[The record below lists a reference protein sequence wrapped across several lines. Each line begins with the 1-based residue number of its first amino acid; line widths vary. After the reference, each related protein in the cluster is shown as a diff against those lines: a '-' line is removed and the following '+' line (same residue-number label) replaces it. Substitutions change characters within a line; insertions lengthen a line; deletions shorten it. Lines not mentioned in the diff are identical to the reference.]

1 MSQPRVSIVMPVRN
15 SDRFLARTVDSLLA
29 QTFGDFEL
37 IVVDGGSTDRTLDIL
52 SGYKDP
58 RIRIFE
64 KPLEITPARNFGIA
78 QAVSP
83 WIAAHDSDDISLPRR
98 LELQWN
104 ALNRTPNAV
113 LSYTD
118 ANIIGNVS
126 AAGGRARFPRTQAFL
141 AMRLCYQFPMVHS
154 AAMFSKEAALAAG
167 GYTWRWAE
175 DYGLAGRL
183 VERGRTVAIP
193 KKLVEFRLHPTSNT
207 HKLMSE
213 MNAMAVEI
221 ALDNCRRLMRL
232 ADADARRAH
241 AALINR
247 GRPGQWRE
255 WSWFLRSCVPRLP
268 WKSLELSAWL
278 GLQTMKLLRPG
289 KVAAAPGQ
297 CPDL

>member
-1 MSQPRVSIVMPVRN
+1 MPRISIVMPVYN

-29 QTFGDFEL
+29 QTFRDFEL

-52 SGYKDP
+52 SGYKNP

-64 KPLEITPARNFGIA
+64 EPLEITPARNFGLA
-78 QAVSP
+78 QSESP

-118 ANIIGNVS
+118 VNFIGNVS
-126 AAGGRARFPRTQAFL
+126 AAGGKARFPKTQAFL

-154 AAMFSKEAALAAG
+154 TVLFNKEAALAVG

-175 DYGLAGRL
+175 DYGLVGRL
-183 VERGRTVAIP
+183 IERGRTVAIP
-193 KKLVEFRLHPTSNT
+193 QKLVNFCLHPTSNT
-207 HKLMSE
+207 HKLMLE
-213 MNAMAVEI
+213 MKAMAVDI
-221 ALDNCRRLMRL
+221 AVDNCHRLMRL
-232 ADADARRAH
+232 SDADARRAY

-247 GRPGQWRE
+247 GQPGQWRE
-255 WSWFLRSCVPRLP
+255 WSWFLRFCVPRLQR
-268 WKSLELSAWL
+268 KSPELYAWL
-278 GLQTMKLLRPG
+278 GLQTMKLFRPG
-289 KVAAAPGQ
+289 KVAASPATA
-297 CPDL
+297 